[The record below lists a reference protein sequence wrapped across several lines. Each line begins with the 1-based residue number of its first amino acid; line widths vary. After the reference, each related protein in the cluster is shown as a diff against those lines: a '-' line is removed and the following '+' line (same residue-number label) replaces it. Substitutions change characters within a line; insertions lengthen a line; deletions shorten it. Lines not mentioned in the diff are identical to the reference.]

1 MSRDLCCTCWRNNES
16 ERLFLRHEGFTNAAR
31 FSTGLKIMT
40 RRGIIISL
48 ALIAILALIAYQLLH
63 SDRPPFT
70 SAIIKE
76 LIGQQ
81 DRSVSWYNRKSFRKL
96 RGVALVVHGLNQKP
110 EKMGSIIAV
119 LNQEGIDVLNLALS
133 GHGDNYVS
141 QGRKDHDEQRL
152 ASFRMVSYELWSA
165 EVYRAYRQIRQ
176 RGEQKKVPVFFI
188 GYSLGGVLGGDLL
201 VSHPDVS
208 FDRMVLFAPALN
220 VTSKSIFLK
229 MLAPF
234 PDLVIDSL
242 SPKSYRSNDGTPM
255 AAYQALFK
263 AIEHFEGNL
272 QARLNVSTV
281 IFIDKK
287 DESIS
292 YERLK
297 EMIERQKLDQWSIHE
312 VQKDEGI
319 EAGISHHLIID
330 DESTGK
336 RMWERMR
343 EIMRKHLTAP

>member
-1 MSRDLCCTCWRNNES
+1 
-16 ERLFLRHEGFTNAAR
+16 LFLRHEGFTNAAR

-63 SDRPPFT
+63 SDRTPFT

-76 LIGQQ
+76 LIAREDQ
-81 DRSVSWYNRKSFRKL
+81 SVHWHNRNRLRKL

-110 EKMGSIIAV
+110 DKMGAIISS
-119 LNQEGIDVLNLALS
+119 LNQEGIDVLNLSLS
-133 GHGDNYVS
+133 GHGDNYVFR
-141 QGRKDHDEQRL
+141 GRKDHDEQRL
-152 ASFRMVSYELWSA
+152 ASFRKVSYELWSN
-165 EVYRAYRQIRQ
+165 ELYRAYLQVRQ
-176 RGEQKKVPVFFI
+176 RGELRKTPVFFV
-188 GYSLGGVLGGDLL
+188 GFSLGGLLGCDLL
-201 VSHPDVS
+201 VSHPDVG

-242 SPKSYRSNDGTPM
+242 SPKSYRSIDGTPM

-272 QARLNVSTV
+272 QARLNVPTV

-330 DESTGK
+330 EESTGSHMWG
-336 RMWERMR
+336 RMQEV
-343 EIMRKHLTAP
+343 MRKHLLAP